1 MLYAVNSILYC
12 GDFLPF
18 LCLDIIPRHYSNS
31 HKFNQLLPQLQ
42 KFSATSPI
50 YSTNHPPKPKLRR
63 PLHRAEHGKA
73 QRVNNRGLS
82 VAKPPDRMPL
92 LQIRLQRREPQPRQP
107 MERRLS
113 SLRQRFTASALWT
126 EGLPALT
133 SCEAPYGR
141 GGIASLNL
149 RTEKKCPRGTSSRTL
164 SICDDNLLQTYF
176 VIFLNHCKQCPGE
189 KNQHYHKDSDNS
201 PMK

>member
-1 MLYAVNSILYC
+1 MRLIPFFIAAI
-12 GDFLPF
+12 FLPF
-18 LCLDIIPRHYSNS
+18 LCLDIIPCHNSNS

-42 KFSATSPI
+42 KFSATSPN

-133 SCEAPYGR
+133 SCEARDATYIVVPQVKIVRSTGKR
-141 GGIASLNL
+141 SELITGG
-149 RTEKKCPRGTSSRTL
+149 
-164 SICDDNLLQTYF
+164 
-176 VIFLNHCKQCPGE
+176 
-189 KNQHYHKDSDNS
+189 
-201 PMK
+201 